1 MGKKAAYLARSVGAC
16 GADAMAGRGCKGAEA
31 NRFVGLGA
39 GAVTG
44 VGGVTA
50 ETGDL
55 LIWFVVLPNQ
65 IGYSGFS
72 RLFGSCPSSL

>member
-1 MGKKAAYLARSVGAC
+1 
-16 GADAMAGRGCKGAEA
+16 MAGRGCKGAEA

-50 ETGDL
+50 ETG
-55 LIWFVVLPNQ
+55 
-65 IGYSGFS
+65 GGT
-72 RLFGSCPSSL
+72 GSSSTVSSSNSEIRGR